1 VVAAAPDVRDVS
13 HVTVLMFVDQRVT
26 SRNVTGSRT
35 EEIRMSMQMVRR
47 AGRWLADAV
56 ELQNAPL
63 G

>member
-1 VVAAAPDVRDVS
+1 
-13 HVTVLMFVDQRVT
+13 VTVLMFVDQRVT